1 VIHRVITSL
10 MALLLVSSIAEPLVA
25 QSQPLLESGFRHM
38 YNLQFDAARKDIAAY
53 QREHAGDPLGIA
65 AEAAS
70 HLFEEFVRQGVLTSD
85 FFLDDE
91 KLLGGVKAPSDTNR
105 NNAFLAA
112 NQRARKLAETLLKA
126 HPEDANAL
134 FALSLADG
142 MEGDFQALIEK
153 RQLASLSLIRKA
165 ERTAAR
171 LLVLKP
177 DAVDAYVALGA
188 ANYIIGC
195 LPMYKRVALWFGR
208 IRGDRQRGI
217 DQLGLA
223 AQKGHYLRPLAKV
236 LLALALRRENQPAR
250 ARVLLEGLH
259 SEFPSNALFKR
270 ELELVR

>member
-1 VIHRVITSL
+1 MIHRVITSL
-10 MALLLVSSIAEPLVA
+10 MALLLVSSIREPLVA

-53 QREHAGDPLGIA
+53 QRERGEDPLGIA

-70 HLFEEFVRQGVLTSD
+70 HLFEEFVRQGVLSSE

-91 KLLGGVKAPSDTNR
+91 KLLGGVKAPTDTKR
-105 NNAFLAA
+105 SNAFLTA
-112 NQRARKLAETLLKA
+112 NQRARKLAEALLKR
-126 HPEDANAL
+126 HPEDTNAL
-134 FALSLADG
+134 FVLSLADG

-195 LPMYKRVALWFGR
+195 LPAYKRAVLWFGR
-208 IRGDRQRGI
+208 IRGDRLRGME
-217 DQLGLA
+217 QLGLA

-236 LLALALRRENQPAR
+236 LLALASRREKQPDR
-250 ARVLLEGLH
+250 ARVLLQGLH
-259 SEFPSNALFKR
+259 QEFPSNALFKR
-270 ELELVR
+270 ELDLLK

>member
-1 VIHRVITSL
+1 V
-10 MALLLVSSIAEPLVA
+10 EPLVA
-25 QSQPLLESGFRHM
+25 QSQPLLESGFRQM
-38 YNLQFDAARKDIAAY
+38 YSLQFDAARKDIAAY
-53 QREHAGDPLGIA
+53 QRQHAEDPLGIA

-85 FFLDDE
+85 FFLNDD
-91 KLLGGVKAPSDTNR
+91 KLLGGVKAPTDGKR
-105 NNAFLAA
+105 NEAFLAA
-112 NQRARKLAETLLKA
+112 NQRARKLAETILKT

-153 RQLASLSLIRKA
+153 RQLASLSLIRRA

-171 LLVLKP
+171 LLALKP

-195 LPMYKRVALWFGR
+195 LPAYKRMVLWFGR
-208 IRGDRQRGI
+208 IRGDRVRGM

-236 LLALALRRENQPAR
+236 LLALAFRRENQPERAR
-250 ARVLLEGLH
+250 ALLEGLH
-259 SEFPSNALFKR
+259 REFPSNALFKR
-270 ELELVR
+270 ELELLR